1 MNKTLAIATPTLLAA
16 LVALASHDAA
26 AQLSS
31 TAGKTAAA
39 VLNTKV
45 IGTITVTKD
54 ALTSLTSGSL
64 KPFSCSNFQLTATAV
79 KKVTQAPS
87 VDGGLAFHAPE
98 WTRTA
103 AATGTLATGCTYE
116 IVVPAGSAFTLSLAE
131 TTVDGCYQVMQ
142 HPLHDTSQFGPLTV
156 ALGTTTRQMFTLSK
170 TFLCAE
176 PPH

>member
-64 KPFSCSNFQLTATAV
+64 KPFSCSDFQLTATAV
-79 KKVTQAPS
+79 KTVTQASS
-87 VDGGLAFHAPE
+87 VDGGLASYVPE

-103 AATGTLATGCTYE
+103 AAIGTLATGCTYE
-116 IVVPAGSAFTLSLAE
+116 IVVPAGSAFTLALSE
-131 TTVDGCYQVMQ
+131 TNLSGCYGV
-142 HPLHDTSQFGPLTV
+142 SQASPAVDANKFGPLTV
-156 ALGTTTRQMFTLSK
+156 ALGTTTRQMIALTK
-170 TFLCAE
+170 TFYCVQV
-176 PPH
+176 H

>member
-26 AQLSS
+26 AQVS
-31 TAGKTAAA
+31 TSRAATAA
-39 VLNTKV
+39 LNTKV

-79 KKVTQAPS
+79 KTVTQASS
-87 VDGGLAFHAPE
+87 VDGGVASFVPE

-116 IVVPAGSAFTLSLAE
+116 IVVPAGSAFTLALSE
-131 TTVDGCYQVMQ
+131 TTVDGCDQVVQ
-142 HPLHDTSQFGPLTV
+142 HPLHHDTSQFGPLTV

-170 TFLCAE
+170 RFLCAE

>member
-79 KKVTQAPS
+79 KTVAQAPS